1 MIRRPPRSTLFPYTP
16 LFRSPTGRAASFS
29 PAILGYLR
37 DTLNFG
43 GLVVTDALIMAG
55 GRAVQPVPA
64 GPRGAGAPGGGAPV
78 YPEDFTSRGSAAAP
92 ARAGGASAAPAAQG
106 LPPHAATH

>member
-1 MIRRPPRSTLFPYTP
+1 MESAVVAYPDWD
-16 LFRSPTGRAASFS
+16 PTGRAASFS

-55 GRAVQPVPA
+55 ASAPHPGPPAPPSAPAAGRD
-64 GPRGAGAPGGGAPV
+64 APLS
-78 YPEDFTSRGSAAAP
+78 PEDLAGVAAAP
-92 ARAGGASAAPAAQG
+92 HRAPGPANSAPRAARRPR
-106 LPPHAATH
+106 

>member
-29 PAILGYLR
+29 PDILGYLR

-55 GRAVQPVPA
+55 GPA
-64 GPRGAGAPGGGAPV
+64 PPPGPPAPPRAGAPRWGPPAYPAGLTHPRPRPGRAP
-78 YPEDFTSRGSAAAP
+78 
-92 ARAGGASAAPAAQG
+92 AGGASAPPAGPAARA
-106 LPPHAATH
+106 H